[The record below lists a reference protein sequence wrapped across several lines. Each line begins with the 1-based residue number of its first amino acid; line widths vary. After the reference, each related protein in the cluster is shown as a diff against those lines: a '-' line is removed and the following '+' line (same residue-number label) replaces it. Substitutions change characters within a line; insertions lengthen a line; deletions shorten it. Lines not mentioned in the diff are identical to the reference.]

1 MATRLT
7 ARAIAAGVRAG
18 ELSAAE
24 LVADALSAAAALD
37 PALHFVDSLT
47 PDSALEA
54 AARIDGLPLGQ
65 RDGLSLAG
73 VPFLAKAGTTVA
85 SPVVGRLV
93 DAGAVLLGTSTRPD
107 PAVVNQAWGWNGRE
121 HTSNP
126 WRTDRSSGG
135 SSAGAAA
142 AVAAGVIPV
151 ATGGDSAGSLRI
163 PAAFCGVTGLKGTY
177 GRVALRRGRSLAQ
190 LTVAGVIGAD
200 LADTVLATSIA
211 SGPDPRDPAALPRW
225 PVPAIAGK
233 QLTVGFSADLG
244 YARPDPAVAGLVAG
258 RLQALAAAGMIRLR
272 EVTVRLADPAAG
284 WLPLA
289 ALDRGQLTDPSQLTR
304 AHEVRRHNDHEL
316 AALFG
321 DIDVLVT
328 PTTPQTAFPL
338 EDYEANLPA
347 GHLCWAFNLSGH
359 PAVTVPAGLLDGLPV
374 GLQAVAAPHR
384 DDLAVELA
392 GLAEVSL
399 PDPPVRWPVAPG

>member
-1 MATRLT
+1 M
-7 ARAIAAGVRAG
+7 AAGVRTG
-18 ELSAAE
+18 ELSAVE

-37 PALHFVDSLT
+37 PALHFVDSLK
-47 PDSALEA
+47 PHPALEA

-73 VPFLAKAGTTVA
+73 VPFLAKAGTSVA

-107 PAVVNQAWGWNGRE
+107 PTVVNQAWGWNGRE

-135 SSAGAAA
+135 SSAGAAV
-142 AVAAGVIPV
+142 AVAAGVVPV

-190 LTVAGVIGAD
+190 LTVGGVIGAD

-211 SGPDPRDPAALPRW
+211 SGPDPCDPTALPHW
-225 PVPAIAGK
+225 PVPTTAGE

-244 YARPDPAVAGLVAG
+244 YARPDAAVAALVAG

-289 ALDRGQLTDPSQLTR
+289 ALDSGQLTDLSQVTR

-321 DIDVLVT
+321 DVDVLVT

-338 EDYEANLPA
+338 GEYEANLPA

-359 PAVTVPAGLLDGLPV
+359 PAVTVPVGLLHGLPV

-392 GLAEVSL
+392 GLAAVSL
-399 PDPPVRWPVAPG
+399 PDPPVCWPVARG